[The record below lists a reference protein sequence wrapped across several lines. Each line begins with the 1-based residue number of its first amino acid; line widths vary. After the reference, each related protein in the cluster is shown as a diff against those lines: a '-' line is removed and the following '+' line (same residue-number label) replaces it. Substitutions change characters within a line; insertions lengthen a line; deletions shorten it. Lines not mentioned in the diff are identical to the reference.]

1 MFGWEFPPH
10 NSGGLGVACQGL
22 VRALSKRGIRV
33 TFVLPRTV
41 TVDAPY
47 TKMLFADRY
56 FSYTEVAIDS
66 PLTAYVTSRAYER
79 RAKHE
84 QSLYGLNLMQEVF
97 RYASV
102 ATKVVADEQ
111 FDIVYAHDWLA
122 FPAGIEVKRKT
133 GKPLIVHVHSTE
145 FDRCGGANGI
155 NQEVYDIERRGMD
168 IADRVIAV
176 SAFTKNIIVTQY
188 GIPEAKVRVVHNG
201 IDEDMLPMARSGRPR
216 LKALKESGYSLVLFL
231 GRITLQKGPDYFVRA
246 AARVIEKDPNVMFI
260 LSGSGDM
267 EHSILELAARL
278 GISKNILFSG
288 FLRGEDL
295 REAYE
300 LADFFVMPSVS
311 EPFGIAALEAIHAG
325 TPVLISKQS
334 GVSEVLRH
342 ALKVDF
348 WDVDEMANKILSV
361 VRYPSLSH
369 TLASHAGKEVEVLS
383 WNRSAECI
391 NSVLDEVSR

>member
-22 VRALSKRGIRV
+22 VRALAKKGVHV

-41 TVDAPY
+41 DVDAPY

-66 PLTAYVTSRAYER
+66 PLTPYVTSRAYER
-79 RAKHE
+79 QAKGE
-84 QSLYGLNLMQEVF
+84 KSLYGANLMQEVL
-97 RYASV
+97 RYAAV
-102 ATKVVADEQ
+102 AMKVVADEQ
-111 FDIVYAHDWLA
+111 FDVVYAHDWLA
-122 FPAGIEVKRKT
+122 FPAGIEVKRIT

-145 FDRCGGANGI
+145 FDRCGGADGI
-155 NQEVYDIERRGMD
+155 NQGVYEIEKRGMEE
-168 IADRVIAV
+168 ADRIIAV
-176 SAFTKNIIVTQY
+176 SAFTKNIIVSRY
-188 GIPEAKVRVVHNG
+188 GIPESKVRVIHNG
-201 IDEDMLPMARSGRPR
+201 LDGDMMPSVRSGKPR
-216 LKALKESGYSLVLFL
+216 LKALKESGYSIVLFL

-246 AARVIEKDPNVMFI
+246 AARVVEKDPNVMFI
-260 LSGSGDM
+260 LSGAGDM
-267 EHSILELAARL
+267 EHSILELAASL

-288 FLRGEDL
+288 FLRGEEL

-300 LADFFVMPSVS
+300 LADLFVMPSVS

-369 TLASHAGKEVEVLS
+369 TLTSHASKEAQVLS
-383 WNRSAECI
+383 WNRSADCI
-391 NSVLDEVSR
+391 NSVLDEVSH